1 MVSMVDPASSV
12 SGGGRLILVTL
23 VAAVP
28 VLWGCAYSFKGG
40 SVPPN
45 LKTLA
50 IPIVQDQSGYGDPRL
65 RDQFTTIL
73 LERFTN
79 DNTMTLVDQAG
90 ADAILE
96 AVITNVREEAVS
108 VAPGEEVRQRRM
120 TVVARATFRDTKMK
134 KMLWEKSFSQYG
146 DFPSGGG
153 PSLRDAG
160 VLEAIQKLT
169 EDILNETV
177 AGW

>member
-1 MVSMVDPASSV
+1 MVSTAEAAIKR
-12 SGGGRLILVTL
+12 SGREQ
-23 VAAVP
+23 VALLTFVAIGAMT
-28 VLWGCAYSFKGG
+28 WGCAYSFKGG
-40 SVPPN
+40 SVPPH
-45 LKTLA
+45 LKTVA

-79 DNTMTLVDQAG
+79 DNTLTLVDQAG

-120 TVVARATFRDTKMK
+120 TVVARATFRDTKLK
-134 KMLWEKSFSQYG
+134 KTLWEKSFSQYG

>member
-1 MVSMVDPASSV
+1 MVSTVEAVTERTSWGSV
-12 SGGGRLILVTL
+12 AITTL
-23 VAAVP
+23 AVAAT
-28 VLWGCAYSFKGG
+28 VLWGCYSFKGG
-40 SVPPN
+40 SVPPH

-79 DNTMTLVDQAG
+79 DNTMTLVDQGG

-120 TVVARATFRDTKMK
+120 TVAARATFRDTKLK
-134 KMLWEKSFSQYG
+134 KTIWEKSFSQYG

>member
-1 MVSMVDPASSV
+1 MIWAADER
-12 SGGGRLILVTL
+12 GGHCRCFEGLVVAVLAAVL
-23 VAAVP
+23 VA
-28 VLWGCAYSFKGG
+28 GCTYSFKGG
-40 SVPPN
+40 SVPPH

-50 IPIVQDQSGYGDPRL
+50 IPIIQDQSGYGDPRL
-65 RDQFTTIL
+65 RDQFTNTLI
-73 LERFTN
+73 ERFTN

-96 AVITNVREEAVS
+96 AVITNVREDAVS

-120 TVVARATFRDTKMK
+120 TVVARATFRDIKLK
-134 KMLWEKSFSQYG
+134 KTLWEKSFSQYG

>member
-1 MVSMVDPASSV
+1 MASTV
-12 SGGGRLILVTL
+12 EAAIERGGRTRVGALAL
-23 VAAVP
+23 VAVVV
-28 VLWGCAYSFKGG
+28 VLGGCAYSFKGG
-40 SVPPN
+40 SVPPH

-79 DNTMTLVDQAG
+79 DNTMTLVDQTG

-120 TVVARATFRDTKMK
+120 TVVARATFRDTKLK
-134 KMLWEKSFSQYG
+134 KTLWEKSFSQYG

-160 VLEAIQKLT
+160 VLEAIQKLA

>member
-1 MVSMVDPASSV
+1 MVSTVEAAIER
-12 SGGGRLILVTL
+12 SGRGQVALLTLVT
-23 VAAVP
+23 VGAMM
-28 VLWGCAYSFKGG
+28 WGCAYSFKGG
-40 SVPPN
+40 SVPPH

-120 TVVARATFRDTKMK
+120 TVVARAMFRDTKLK
-134 KMLWEKSFSQYG
+134 KTLWEKSFSQYG

>member
-1 MVSMVDPASSV
+1 MASTADARA
-12 SGGGRLILVTL
+12 GRPSRVPCIVVAVATALVM
-23 VAAVP
+23 A
-28 VLWGCAYSFKGG
+28 GCYSFKGG
-40 SVPPN
+40 SVPPH

-65 RDQFTTIL
+65 RDQFTTVLI
-73 LERFTN
+73 ERFTN
-79 DNTMTLVDQAG
+79 DNTMTLVDQTG
-90 ADAILE
+90 ADATLE

-120 TVVARATFRDTKMK
+120 TVVARATFRDNKTKK
-134 KMLWEKSFSQYG
+134 TLWEKSFSQYG

-160 VLEAIQKLT
+160 VLEAVQKLT

>member
-1 MVSMVDPASSV
+1 MALTDKATHRWAVVGAALMSALS
-12 SGGGRLILVTL
+12 
-23 VAAVP
+23 VAA
-28 VLWGCAYSFKGG
+28 CYSFKGG
-40 SVPPN
+40 SVPPH

-65 RDQFTTIL
+65 RDEFTNIL
-73 LERFTN
+73 IERFTN
-79 DNTMTLVDQAG
+79 DNTMTLVDQSG

-96 AVITNVREEAVS
+96 AIITNVREEAVS

-120 TVVARATFRDTKMK
+120 TVVARATFRDTKFK
-134 KMLWEKSFSQYG
+134 KTLWEKSFSQYG